1 MPSGFPRTRLVGNPG
16 NELAVPILCT
26 TMYYGSVVSS
36 QKEHQKCVELT
47 IACFQ
52 ERGIHCEDN
61 EARVGHDDAKRP
73 DLILAGF
80 ETVLEVK
87 TFQPKQQ
94 ERQEAQRLGQELLS
108 GKAVAS
114 LPREFFDRFGRDL
127 SHSRKKFRECPD
139 YHTAVVF
146 YDLHSIFHEQNPEDL
161 LLGEDIHRITTS
173 GLVPAERKKRQLRQ
187 DKNKEIGAV
196 VFHTGRN
203 AFQIFHHHF
212 AYPIRR
218 INPGIFA
225 LSEDEHFE
233 VIDDRVNPQIIPL

>member
-1 MPSGFPRTRLVGNPG
+1 MSDEDFRFALIVGNPV
-16 NELAVPILCT
+16 NKLAVPILCT
-26 TMYYGSVVSS
+26 TMYYGSIVSS
-36 QKEHQKCVELT
+36 QTEHQKCVELT

-73 DLILAGF
+73 DLILPGF

-87 TFQPKQQ
+87 TFQPEQQ
-94 ERQEAQRLGQELLS
+94 ELQEAQSLGQELLS
-108 GKAVAS
+108 GKAVAYWH
-114 LPREFFDRFGRDL
+114 REFFDRFGCDL
-127 SHSRKKFRECPD
+127 SHSRKKFREYPD

-161 LLGEDIHRITTS
+161 LLGQDIYQITTS
-173 GLVPAERKKRQLRQ
+173 GLVPTERKKRQLRR

-212 AYPIRR
+212 ADPVRR
-218 INPGIFA
+218 IDRGIFA
-225 LSEDEHFE
+225 LPEDEHFE
-233 VIDDRVNPQIIPL
+233 FIDGGENPIVPI